1 MAMEGLRTG
10 WRCFSLAFRREIRAA
25 FRKPV
30 FHWLGW
36 IFPLLLFGLIG
47 SNFSEGT
54 LLDLPVSVVDNDH
67 SNLSRQLIRKLDAGS
82 HARIT
87 QHAGG
92 LEEAQSRLRNAL
104 DYGMVY
110 IPPDFESDA
119 LAGRQPQ
126 VVFYY
131 NALFYGAG
139 LYSTQDF
146 SGLISD
152 LNSNYRSIIAAS
164 IGKTLPALAQVSLS
178 YDSLFNASGSYVYYQ
193 QFAATIHL
201 IQLFVV
207 TCMIYVLARSKPLIY
222 SSSFSMS
229 LLGKL
234 APYTLCYTTLLMAEL
249 ALLVWIFDARVV
261 GNPIYMLLVG
271 FFYVMAAQS
280 LGILLFTFT
289 GSAITAYTMMGIMVS
304 IALTFSGTVVPEL
317 SMSLPAQIIS
327 NLEPLTHALYAMFDI
342 FLRQVPVR
350 PVFSVCALLLVYPLV
365 TGLLVCRRLP
375 ARLRKQEVVL

>member
-1 MAMEGLRTG
+1 MAMEGLRSG
-10 WRCFSLAFRREIRAA
+10 WRSFSQAFRREIRTA

-30 FHWLGW
+30 IHWLGW
-36 IFPLLLFGLIG
+36 CFPLLLFGLIG

-54 LLDLPVSVVDNDH
+54 LLELPVSVVDNDH
-67 SNLSRQLIRKLDAGS
+67 SQLSRNLIRKLDAGS
-82 HARIT
+82 HARIS
-87 QHAGG
+87 AYEGG
-92 LEEAQSRLRNAL
+92 LAAAEQRLRNAQ
-104 DYGMVY
+104 DYGLLY
-110 IPPDFESDA
+110 IPADFEADV

-146 SGLISD
+146 SSLMAE
-152 LNSNYRSIIAAS
+152 LNGSYRSIIAAQT
-164 IGKTLPALAQVSLS
+164 GKTLPSLPEVVLS

-201 IQLFVV
+201 VQLFVV

-261 GNPIYMLLVG
+261 GNPWYMLCVG

-280 LGILLFTFT
+280 IGLLLFAFT
-289 GSAITAYTMMGIMVS
+289 SSAITAYTLMGIMVS
-304 IALTFSGTVVPEL
+304 IALTFSGVAVPEL
-317 SMSLPAQIIS
+317 SMPLPARIIA
-327 NLEPLTHALYAMFDI
+327 NIEPLTHALYAMFDI
-342 FLRQVPVR
+342 FLRQVPGK
-350 PVFSVCALLLVYPLV
+350 PVVSVCALLLIYPLV
-365 TGLLVCRRLP
+365 AGLLVRRRLP
-375 ARLRKQEVVL
+375 ARLRKQEVVR